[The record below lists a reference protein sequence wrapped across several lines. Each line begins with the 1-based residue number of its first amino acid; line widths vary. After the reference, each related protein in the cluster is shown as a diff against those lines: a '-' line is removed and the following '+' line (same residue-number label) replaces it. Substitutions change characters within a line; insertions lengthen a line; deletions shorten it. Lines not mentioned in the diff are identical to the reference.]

1 MPFPE
6 ECYYVFIGME
16 NCLTC
21 TLLLMS
27 ANIGSLVPSKAAD
40 SADSADLS
48 VGSRRARVV
57 AGQGTPSS
65 GVLMN
70 IE

>member
-21 TLLLMS
+21 PLLLMS

-40 SADSADLS
+40 SADL
-48 VGSRRARVV
+48 SRRARVV
-57 AGQGTPSS
+57 AGQGTPSPIAS
-65 GVLMN
+65 GVFMN

>member
-21 TLLLMS
+21 PLLLMS
-27 ANIGSLVPSKAAD
+27 ANIGSLVPSKAAN
-40 SADSADLS
+40 SADLS
-48 VGSRRARVV
+48 IGSRRARVV
-57 AGQGTPSS
+57 AGQGTPSPIAS